1 MRRRFKPEF
10 LNRIDVI
17 CTFNHLTKEDIS
29 KIAMLLLKKVDKK
42 LSERNIKLYVTQNMM
57 EYILEKGYDP
67 EFGARP
73 LRRVI
78 EQSVED
84 AIAESLLSGQVKD
97 GDKVEV
103 DFDQKVCVRSKM

>member
-1 MRRRFKPEF
+1 
-10 LNRIDVI
+10 
-17 CTFNHLTKEDIS
+17 
-29 KIAMLLLKKVDKK
+29 MLLLKKVDKK